1 MEEGKAVDHIIH
13 MEERIIDLLKSLKN
27 QNKISEKKYNLY
39 PSDSK
44 PGLGKIHKSL
54 EDGIP
59 TFRPILSAT
68 QSVFTRSKLTIE
80 TTEQDVKLIKVN
92 NKDTRTTPNGVF
104 LVSLLLTLNI
114 FQTLF

>member
-1 MEEGKAVDHIIH
+1 MEEGKAVNHIIH

-27 QNKISEKKYNLY
+27 QNKISEKNYNLY

-68 QSVFTRSKLTIE
+68 QSVFTRLKLTIE
-80 TTEQDVKLIKVN
+80 TTEQGVKLIKVN